1 MAGIFSSLSVYFI
14 TGTGNAASAAG
25 WVADEAFR
33 AGIPASVTDIASE
46 DNIFLPPASENSL
59 TGFAYPTHGFN
70 AIPAMIYFMLRLP
83 GGEGRKV
90 FLMNTRGGLKMSK
103 LFINGVSGVALL
115 LPAFILMLKGY
126 RCIGFRPVD
135 LPSNWISLHP
145 GVRSEVV
152 NSIYS
157 HWEANVRRFAQKIL
171 TGKRVWRGLYS
182 LPLDLALFPVALGY
196 YLAGRFFLSKTFAAG
211 TGCNLCGLCIME
223 CPTKSIRLVDGRPYW
238 KLTCESCMKCV
249 NRCPERAIQTTHG
262 LAVAFW
268 LIISMLIGIILPA
281 LVSVAGIDESSLWW
295 KVTVRFLRFGVL
307 IVTVWALYLIVH
319 YLQRAKPFRYLV
331 EYTSLSRL
339 GMWRRYIS
347 PLYNKAKAYWMR

>member
-1 MAGIFSSLSVYFI
+1 MAGIYSSLSVYFI

-25 WVADEAFR
+25 WVADEAYR
-33 AGIPASVTDIASE
+33 AGIPVSVTDIASE
-46 DNIFLPPASENSL
+46 DKITLPPVSENAL
-59 TGFAYPTHGFN
+59 LGFAYPTHGFN

-83 GGEGRKV
+83 VGKGRKV
-90 FLMNTRGGLKMSK
+90 FLMNTRGGLKMSR
-103 LFINGVSGVALL
+103 LFINGLSGVALL

-135 LPSNWISLHP
+135 LPSNWIILHP

-152 NSIYS
+152 NSIYI
-157 HWEANVRRFAQKIL
+157 HWEAIVRRFAQKIL

-182 LPLDLALFPVALGY
+182 LPVDLALFPIALGY
-196 YLAGRFFLSKTFAAG
+196 YLAGRFFLAKTFAAG
-211 TGCNLCGLCIME
+211 TGCNLCGLCIRE

-238 KLTCESCMKCV
+238 KLTCESCMKCL

-268 LIISMLIGIILPA
+268 LILSMLSGIIFPA
-281 LVSVAGIDESSLWW
+281 LASLGGIDDSALWW
-295 KVTVRFLRFGVL
+295 KITLRFLRLGFV
-307 IVTVWALYLIVH
+307 IITVWALYLIAH

-331 EYTSLSRL
+331 EYTSLSRFS
-339 GMWRRYIS
+339 MWRRYIS